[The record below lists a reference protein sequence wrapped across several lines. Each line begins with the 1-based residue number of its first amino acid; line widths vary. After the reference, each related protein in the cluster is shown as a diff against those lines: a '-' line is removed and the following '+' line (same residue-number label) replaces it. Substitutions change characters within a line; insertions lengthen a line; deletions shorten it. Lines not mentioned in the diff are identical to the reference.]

1 MPGRLPGNTDDTW
14 MRLQGSVPQTVQTT
28 WGTNHMPSGFG
39 TPGSPASQPFG
50 MNAPMGGLGGR
61 LSPQNLRTLDRQFDS
76 MFTSGGIGGFAGNV
90 GNTLKGL
97 GGRLVGWAQ
106 NNPELAL
113 GTAGLVADTY
123 GAYKQGKREDREFE
137 IMEEELRRRREEDE
151 RRRRA
156 QQAASGRIVARRSV

>member
-14 MRLQGSVPQTVQTT
+14 MRLRGSVPETVQTT
-28 WGTNHMPSGFG
+28 WGTSHMPSGYG
-39 TPGSPASQPFG
+39 TPGDPASQPFG
-50 MNAPMGGLGGR
+50 MNAPMGGGLGGR
-61 LSPQNLRTLDRQFDS
+61 LSPQNLRSLDQQFDMMS
-76 MFTSGGIGGFAGNV
+76 TMPGTRGGGIFDSI
-90 GNTLKGL
+90 KGL

-113 GTAGLVADTY
+113 GTAGLLADTY

-156 QQAASGRIVARRSV
+156 QQAASERIVARRSV